1 MKSKGKKLIC
11 GLIID
16 EMHIKESVT
25 FKGDRLMGYVNYGT
39 GTDGCDGLPKA
50 TQALVFMLVAINSN
64 WKVPVGYFLING
76 IGSME
81 KGNLVNT
88 CIELVHKIGVQVKT
102 LTFDGTV
109 SNISMAKYL
118 GADLSMP
125 YPKPFFKHES
135 GIVVH
140 ILLDAAH
147 MLKLCRNTLGDW
159 KTLYDESMKPIKW
172 SFFQNLVSLQ
182 EEIGLH
188 VGTKI
193 RTRHIRYHK
202 EKMKVRLAAQTFS
215 SSVANALEY
224 CSKTLNLNSFTDCNA
239 TITFCKNINNIFD
252 FLNTRNFLSKSQYKK
267 PLKRENES
275 DIFNFIDDSIKY
287 LQSLNCE
294 IGIDSSK
301 TIVPVIK
308 STRKTGFIGL
318 IISLQSIK
326 NMFIDTVK
334 TKELDFLLTYKMSQD
349 HLEMFFSAIRSRG
362 GFNNN
367 PTALQFESSFK
378 RLLVHTEIMTSSGA
392 NCVVMDMTKILW
404 VSSSTSKPVENSN
417 FYLDM
422 LCAEIEDDDINFNTN
437 QFNVLQQVVEDIV
450 AYIAG
455 FIVRKL
461 SRKLICDECTEVLT
475 RTNTESVSLINIK
488 SRGGLLNPSVDVIY
502 LCKVAERIFNS
513 YKSLIPT
520 KPNIINYLIIK
531 ASSQINLKNIFIVLA
546 DHFLN
551 QNPLDNH
558 LLKLTHLIFK
568 TYFRIRIN
576 HFTLSESQPKERIRS
591 FLTKTIH
598 FKNQ

>member
-1 MKSKGKKLIC
+1 MESKGKKLIC

-76 IGSME
+76 IGSTE
-81 KGNLVNT
+81 KSNLVNT
-88 CIELVHKIGVQVKT
+88 CIELVHEIGVQIRT

-109 SNISMAKYL
+109 SNFSMAKYL

-159 KTLYDESMKPIKW
+159 KTLYDESMKPIRW
-172 SFFQNLVSLQ
+172 SFFQNLVSIQ

-224 CSKTLNLNSFTDCNA
+224 CSKTLNLNSFADCNT
-239 TITFCKNINNIFD
+239 TITFCKNLNNIFD
-252 FLNTRNFLSKSQYKK
+252 FLNTRNFLSKAQYKR

-275 DIFNFIDDSIKY
+275 DIFCFIDDSIKY
-287 LQSLNCE
+287 LQSLHCE
-294 IGIDSSK
+294 IGKDSSK

-326 NMFIDTVK
+326 NMFIDTVM
-334 TKELDFLLTYKMSQD
+334 TKELEFLLTYKMSQD
-349 HLEMFFSAIRSRG
+349 HLEIFFSAIRSRG

-392 NCVVMDMTKILW
+392 NCMVMDMTKILW

-417 FYLDM
+417 IYLDM

-450 AYIAG
+450 EYIAG

-475 RTNTESVSLINIK
+475 RTNIESGSLINIK
-488 SRGGLLNPSVDVIY
+488 SRGGLINPSVDVIY

-568 TYFRIRIN
+568 TYFRIRVN